1 MSVSEYEYANE
12 SDTDLCF
19 VEKSP
24 EIDSPRESLDRV
36 YMTRPREG
44 AVTPTPGSG
53 PALSPRLPL
62 SRTSSF
68 NEEYMRTEER
78 RFQEAAEKVEY
89 KWVSVVS
96 L

>member
-19 VEKSP
+19 VAKSP